1 MKFIK
6 VVLMIKN
13 RIAFHAKAKTKKK
26 KEIASVDF
34 NEVKHPAE
42 FLLRW

>member
-6 VVLMIKN
+6 AILMIKN
-13 RIAFHAKAKTKKK
+13 RIAFHAKAKTRNK
-26 KEIASVDF
+26 KEIASVDY

-42 FLLRW
+42 FLVRW